1 METKQIEIACP
12 CCKSRLLVD
21 VRTGQLL
28 RTLRPEEIDEK
39 GKPVVSERDWDEAL
53 GRVKGRAQ
61 TRDGK
66 LDEALSR
73 ERDKED
79 RLEELFRKAREKLES
94 GEEDEPA

>member
-28 RTLRPEEIDEK
+28 RTLRPEEIDDK

-53 GRVKGRAQ
+53 GRVEGRQ
-61 TRDGK
+61 QSRESK
-66 LDEALSR
+66 LEEALGR
-73 ERDKED
+73 ERDKES
-79 RLEELFRKAREKLES
+79 RLDDLFRKAREKLES
-94 GEEDEPA
+94 GGEDEGA